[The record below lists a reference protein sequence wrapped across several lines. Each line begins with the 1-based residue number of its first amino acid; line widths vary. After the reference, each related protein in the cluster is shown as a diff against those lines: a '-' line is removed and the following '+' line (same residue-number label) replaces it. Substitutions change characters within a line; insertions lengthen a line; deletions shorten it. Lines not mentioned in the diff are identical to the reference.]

1 MQSCYKIGDPLCVQ
15 MHLRNDARGI
25 QMMKY
30 GTRVVYLSD
39 T

>member
-1 MQSCYKIGDPLCVQ
+1 MQSSWMIETLFAYE
-15 MHLRNDARGI
+15 MHPKDARGI

-30 GTRVVYLSD
+30 GTSFVYLSD